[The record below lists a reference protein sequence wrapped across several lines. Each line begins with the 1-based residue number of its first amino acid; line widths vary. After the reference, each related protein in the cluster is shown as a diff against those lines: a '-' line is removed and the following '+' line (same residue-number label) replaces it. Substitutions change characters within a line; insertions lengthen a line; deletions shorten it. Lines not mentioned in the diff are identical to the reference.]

1 MYRVALWMQPSE
13 PLNQSDAVTRYAI
26 FKKMYDEGNFV
37 VTDSIDITKW
47 FESYNAPQTAPVPNS
62 FLKFIQTL

>member
-1 MYRVALWMQPSE
+1 MTIYKKMAITLSLTHSARVALWMQPSE

-37 VTDSIDITKW
+37 VTDSIDITKM
-47 FESYNAPQTAPVPNS
+47 V
-62 FLKFIQTL
+62 